1 MQWVEVVLVNQTSGE
16 LDKISLRVKDDS
28 DCTRE
33 VIPAI
38 TRAKWVLGTG
48 DRIEIRGTGH

>member
-1 MQWVEVVLVNQTSGE
+1 MRIEVALVNETSGE
-16 LDKISLRVKDDS
+16 LDKIPLEVKDDS
-28 DCTRE
+28 DCARE